1 MTRNKNHEPATLERL
16 FGSST
21 ATRILDQLT
30 LFQDDSYSKMEIAK
44 NSDISFQHALK
55 EIIKL
60 EEQDLIKKTRTVGNA
75 QMYKINTENPAV
87 QLLIKFK
94 FELARQEAQKIADAQ
109 ITNEEQPKTQTI
121 PA

>member
-30 LFQDDSYSKMEIAK
+30 LFQDDSYSKTEISK
-44 NSDISFQHALK
+44 NSDISFQHTIK
-55 EIIKL
+55 ELTKL
-60 EEQDLIKKTRTVGNA
+60 EEQNLIKKTRTIGNA

-94 FELARQEAQKIADAQ
+94 FELARQEAQKIADQETAKEP
-109 ITNEEQPKTQTI
+109 ITETI